1 MRSGIIDNTVYNWIL
16 ERKFLRGIPMNNQL
30 YIFEEVCDLIK
41 QKGLDHYNRED
52 IEDKFIWT
60 FAKNASSLHVNTVS
74 QSRYVLYA
82 TEKDF
87 NLIHKKAEDAGLGIT
102 LKESKKDVIEIM
114 VSQYE
119 EVASKA
125 ILFIRNGNKGLLQNP
140 DEKKL
145 SHVIYFFTNDNLEFI
160 LDCLSENAL
169 YSEKK
174 RQEKAYAEKL
184 KASEELKALA
194 AAQTKLMKSQKYGR
208 KSALLTTPSV
218 KTAPA
223 YSVANAYSYSQPGAA
238 KASAKL
244 SDDEIKNYIPEGCAV
259 SHKKYGKGKVR
270 GILEGKIDVLFEG
283 SVEKVFAAQVC
294 IDKKILTVI

>member
-1 MRSGIIDNTVYNWIL
+1 
-16 ERKFLRGIPMNNQL
+16 MNNLL
-30 YIFEEVCDLIK
+30 YIYEEVCDLIT
-41 QKGLDHYNRED
+41 QKGLDHYKRED
-52 IEDKFIWT
+52 DYDKFIWT

-87 NLIHKKAEDAGLGIT
+87 NLIHKRAEEANLGIT
-102 LKESKKDVIEIM
+102 LKESKKDVIEM
-114 VSQYE
+114 LVSQYE

-160 LDCLSENAL
+160 LDCLSENVL
-169 YSEKK
+169 YSEKL

-208 KSALLTTPSV
+208 KAALLASPSV

-223 YSVANAYSYSQPGAA
+223 YSVTSAYSYSRPGAA
-238 KASAKL
+238 KAAAPKL

-259 SHKKYGKGKVR
+259 SHKKYGKGKVE
-270 GILEGKIDVLFEG
+270 GILEGKINVLFED
-283 SVEKVFAAQVC
+283 SVEKTFAAQVC

>member
-1 MRSGIIDNTVYNWIL
+1 
-16 ERKFLRGIPMNNQL
+16 MNNLL
-30 YIFEEVCDLIK
+30 YIYEEVCDLITEK
-41 QKGLDHYNRED
+41 ELDHYERED
-52 IEDKFIWT
+52 AQDKFIWS
-60 FAKNASSLHVNTVS
+60 FAKDGSSLHVNTVS
-74 QSRYVLYA
+74 QSHYVLYA

-87 NLIHKKAEDAGLGIT
+87 NLIRKRAEDANLGLTI
-102 LKESKKDVIEIM
+102 KESKKDIIEMM

-145 SHVIYFFTNDNLEFI
+145 PHVIYFFTNENLEFV
-160 LDCLSENAL
+160 LDCLGENAQ
-169 YSEKK
+169 YSGKV

-208 KSALLTTPSV
+208 SRASMLSTLGNTTVSV
-218 KTAPA
+218 SSKLDSYATKTVT
-223 YSVANAYSYSQPGAA
+223 SE
-238 KASAKL
+238 L
-244 SDDEIKNYIPEGCAV
+244 SDEEIKNVIPEGCAV
-259 SHKKYGKGKVR
+259 THKKYGKGTVKA
-270 GILEGKIDVLFEG
+270 ILEGRIDVLFEG

-294 IDKKILTVI
+294 IDKKLLTVI

>member
-1 MRSGIIDNTVYNWIL
+1 
-16 ERKFLRGIPMNNQL
+16 MNNLL
-30 YIFEEVCDLIK
+30 YIYEEVCDLIT
-41 QKGLDHYNRED
+41 QKGLDHYKRED
-52 IEDKFIWT
+52 IDDKFIWT

-87 NLIHKKAEDAGLGIT
+87 NLIHKRAEDAGLGIT
-102 LKESKKDVIEIM
+102 LKESKKDMIEMM

-160 LDCLSENAL
+160 LDCLAENPL
-169 YSEKK
+169 YCEKL
-174 RQEKAYAEKL
+174 RQKKAYEEKL

-208 KSALLTTPSV
+208 KASLLASPAV

-223 YSVANAYSYSQPGAA
+223 YGVTSYSRPGAS
-238 KASAKL
+238 KASPITTKL
-244 SDDEIKNYIPEGCAV
+244 SDEEIKNVIPEGCAV
-259 SHKKYGKGKVR
+259 SHKKYGKGKVEA
-270 GILEGKIDVLFEG
+270 ILEGKINVLFED
-283 SVEKVFAAQVC
+283 SVEKTFAAQVC

>member
-1 MRSGIIDNTVYNWIL
+1 
-16 ERKFLRGIPMNNQL
+16 MNNLL
-30 YIFEEVCDLIK
+30 YIFEEVCDLITE
-41 QKGLDHYNRED
+41 KGLDHFEREND
-52 IEDKFIWT
+52 QDKFIWS
-60 FAKNASSLHVNTVS
+60 FAKNGSSLHVNTVS

-87 NLIHKKAEDAGLGIT
+87 NLIHKKAEEANLGIT
-102 LKESKKDVIEIM
+102 LKESKKDVIEMM

-145 SHVIYFFTNDNLEFI
+145 AHVIYFFTNENLEFV
-160 LDCLSENAL
+160 LDCLGENSL
-169 YSEKK
+169 YSEKA

-208 KSALLTTPSV
+208 SRVSVAGIKGSSGSVSSNMKVMTTAAYGVTGASVV
-218 KTAPA
+218 KTATHE
-223 YSVANAYSYSQPGAA
+223 
-238 KASAKL
+238 L
-244 SDDEIKNYIPEGCAV
+244 TDDEIKDVIPEGCAV
-259 SHKKYGKGKVR
+259 SHKKYGKGTVKA
-270 GILEGKIDVLFEG
+270 ILEGRIDVLFEG

-294 IDKKILTVI
+294 IDKQLLTVI